1 MTSMVRRL
9 SKACSGALQCALL
22 CLLCGAFLAPNAEA
36 AQRRKPRVALLH
48 NNDNRVF
55 TTFVPDVIGKL
66 TSSQLF
72 ESVSE
77 LDAFESVP
85 TLSQLNEY
93 DAVLVCPVTSWTD
106 RAAMGTNLA
115 AYVDAGG
122 GVVLSVFSFAR
133 ISAGQDGLML
143 AGGWTS
149 AYQCIPTSNMVF
161 GSNATLGTVAA
172 PTHPIMIGVE
182 TLDGFQRSW
191 RPGTT
196 SVSPGATLIA
206 SWSDDK
212 PLVAVG
218 PKPNRVDLGFYVRS
232 SDGDFNGGYVS
243 STDGLKLMANALAFV
258 SRPRILV
265 IASDL
270 PVSVQ
275 DVQTKISATGV
286 FSRVDTFNSEF
297 STPTLEQLRKYDA
310 VLVWCASSFANPFAI
325 GNVLA
330 DYVDAGG
337 GVVFGNRRPFFDPVR
352 RPGGRW
358 ISDGYEIIPEDVD
371 STFGTAT
378 LGTVV
383 YSGHPIM
390 NGVATFNGGSVSA
403 RPTKTTVNPG
413 GLIVAKWSDSKTL
426 AAVSTKWKN
435 RVDLGFYL
443 PSNNASSGLWLP
455 STDGAKLMI
464 NSLLY
469 TIKPYVACVAADAG
483 NVNDVV
489 NKLTATGRF
498 SGVANIDVGGS
509 TPSLAELSPF
519 GSIITWQNG
528 AFFDSL
534 ALGEVFVDYVD
545 AGGGV
550 VSAVRT
556 DIAQTAPEG
565 RWNTGGYD
573 VVPPPLPPE
582 ITPQATLGAILEP
595 DHPVAKFVRKFDGG
609 GASYR
614 NSPTPLL
621 RGRAIF
627 NWSDGNALASV
638 HSTRR
643 RVDLNFWPISG
654 GWNSRTDGAW
664 IMANALEWA
673 SVSSP
678 CPGDFNGDGQV
689 DDADFSLFVGP
700 YNDLVDPRADLN
712 GDGFT
717 DDADFGIFV
726 QGYNNLLC
734 P

>member
-9 SKACSGALQCALL
+9 MNACSGVLLCALL
-22 CLLCGAFLAPNAEA
+22 LVVGGAALAPHAEA
-36 AQRRKPRVALLH
+36 GQRRKPRVAFLT
-48 NNDNRVF
+48 NNNNAQF
-55 TTFVPDVIGKL
+55 PSFVPDVISKL
-66 TSSQLF
+66 ESSQLF
-72 ESVSE
+72 ESVDE
-77 LDAFESVP
+77 LSALSSVP
-85 TLSQLNEY
+85 TLDQLNQY

-106 RAAMGTNLA
+106 RVTMGTNLA

-133 ISAGQDGLML
+133 INAGQDGLL
-143 AGGWTS
+143 LGGGWTS

-161 GSNATLGTVAA
+161 GTNATLGTVAV

-182 TLDGFQRSW
+182 TFDGFQRSW

-196 SVSPGATLIA
+196 SVSPGATLVA
-206 SWSDDK
+206 SWSDGK

-218 PKPNRVDLGFYVRS
+218 PKSNRVDLGFYARS

-258 SRPRILV
+258 SRPRILL

-270 PVSVQ
+270 SSAVQ

-297 STPTLEQLRKYDA
+297 LTPSLAQLQKYDA
-310 VLVWCASSFANPFAI
+310 VMVWCASSYANSFAI

-358 ISDGYEIIPEDVD
+358 LSGGYEIIPEDVD

-378 LGTVV
+378 LGAVV

-390 NGVATFNGGSVSA
+390 NGVTNFNGGTTSA

-413 GLIVAKWSDSKTL
+413 GLIVAKWSDGKTL

-443 PSNNASSGLWLP
+443 PSSTAASGFWLA

-469 TIKPYVACVAADAG
+469 TIKPYVACVTADAG

-519 GSIITWQNG
+519 GSIFTWQNG
-528 AFFDSL
+528 AFFNSL
-534 ALGEVFVDYVD
+534 ALGDVFADYMD

-550 VSAVRT
+550 VSADRT
-556 DIAQTAPEG
+556 DIAQNAPGG

-573 VVPPPLPPE
+573 VLPPPLPPE
-582 ITPQATLGAILEP
+582 ISTPATLGAIVEP
-595 DHPVAKFVRKFDGG
+595 NHPVAKFVRKFDGG
-609 GASYR
+609 VASYR
-614 NSPTPLL
+614 FSPTPLL
-621 RGRAIF
+621 RGRTIL
-627 NWSDGNALASV
+627 NWSDGNSLVSV

-643 RVDLNFWPISG
+643 RADLNFWPISN
-654 GWNSRTDGAW
+654 GWKPETDGAW

-673 SVSSP
+673 AVSTP

-689 DDADFSLFVGP
+689 DDADFTLFVAP

-712 GDGFT
+712 GDGNT
-717 DDADFGIFV
+717 DDADFVIFLAS
-726 QGYNNLLC
+726 YNALVC